1 VEAKGKGKMQ
11 TYWAN
16 PKKSASG
23 SVVSSTNTNESDDST
38 AENAD
43 HIRRLV
49 DWNADILG
57 QHLRL
62 VIAKRDA
69 SSSPSNKMAFR
80 HGRMPELPAA
90 RLVCKKSD
98 HGQERS
104 GNILDEVRKSLS
116 FRFDAVAARKLEVAA
131 IELECLA
138 QLHVRRLYC
147 SHVQAEPST
156 TLSTRRT

>member
-1 VEAKGKGKMQ
+1 
-11 TYWAN
+11 
-16 PKKSASG
+16 
-23 SVVSSTNTNESDDST
+23 VSSTNTNESDDST

-69 SSSPSNKMAFR
+69 SSVPAIKCPSGME
-80 HGRMPELPAA
+80 RMSELPAA

-104 GNILDEVRKSLS
+104 GNIWTK
-116 FRFDAVAARKLEVAA
+116 
-131 IELECLA
+131 
-138 QLHVRRLYC
+138 
-147 SHVQAEPST
+147 
-156 TLSTRRT
+156 